1 MQPELMVEATAHP
14 RIPTRAER
22 RTFWLLAC
30 LYGGVTLSML
40 PWAGLPGPRLPEVIV
55 VSNVTVAL
63 ADCCT
68 TLLLGRE
75 FLRTGRLSMCLL
87 ACGYAFS
94 AAMALLHLAVFPEAL
109 FDRMLF
115 GGSQSTS
122 WMFLL
127 WRLGSAALFLA
138 AVVMA
143 DRPPM
148 AKGAPALRQGL
159 AVAGLLTA
167 AGVAVAALLASQLE
181 VPVQVDGHFTI
192 VNKIV
197 NGTQLLFCAIAVLLI
212 WRGRAFGDAIWLW
225 LALVLVASLTD
236 QTLAITAG
244 GQYRLGWHAAKASAA
259 ISACMLLVFWLGRS
273 SPEEDVGAIRAIA
286 GYGAAIGTML
296 AAVLMRWFL
305 APWLGPQYPF
315 ATLFGAVA
323 IGVWIAGWRPA
334 LLSAVG
340 GYAMALFL
348 FDTDGTLTPALPD
361 IFGAVLYA
369 LSCAVIIALGE
380 GMRSTRDRYRAS
392 EDRFR
397 RSQESALQGFAVLE
411 SVRDSKR
418 GASQLRCKYVNP
430 AGAASSGG
438 SPEALTGADVAVL
451 FPGADANGLREALT
465 RVAETG
471 DPLDIQLEYETRAG
485 KRWYRHLAV
494 KLDDG
499 VAVSYID
506 TTDHKR
512 LETALRHRA
521 DELQL
526 ADANKSQFLAM
537 LSHELRNPLAPL
549 VNGLALL
556 RLRGGASSSSE
567 TLAMM
572 ERQMNQLHRLIDDLL
587 DTSRIDRGKL
597 ELKQERVNLEEAIVT
612 AIESARPAIDAKG
625 HTLVVTYPPSSVY
638 INGDPVRLAQV
649 ISNLLNNG
657 AKFTPDGGRIEL
669 ETRIEPEHVVV
680 AVKDNGVGIA
690 ASDQDRVFDMF
701 VQLAP
706 PGAIAASGLGLGLTL
721 VRSIVDMMGGT
732 VTARSAGPGHGTTFE
747 MRLPRLGS
755 SEKPSAEVLA

>member
-1 MQPELMVEATAHP
+1 MPETE
-14 RIPTRAER
+14 
-22 RTFWLLAC
+22 
-30 LYGGVTLSML
+30 
-40 PWAGLPGPRLPEVIV
+40 
-55 VSNVTVAL
+55 
-63 ADCCT
+63 
-68 TLLLGRE
+68 LLLTELAFGESPRWHD
-75 FLRTGRLSMCLL
+75 GRLW
-87 ACGYAFS
+87 
-94 AAMALLHLAVFPEAL
+94 V
-109 FDRMLF
+109 
-115 GGSQSTS
+115 
-122 WMFLL
+122 
-127 WRLGSAALFLA
+127 
-138 AVVMA
+138 A
-143 DRPPM
+143 DW
-148 AKGAPALRQGL
+148 GL
-159 AVAGLLTA
+159 
-167 AGVAVAALLASQLE
+167 Q
-181 VPVQVDGHFTI
+181 QI
-192 VNKIV
+192 
-197 NGTQLLFCAIAVLLI
+197 
-212 WRGRAFGDAIWLW
+212 
-225 LALVLVASLTD
+225 
-236 QTLAITAG
+236 
-244 GQYRLGWHAAKASAA
+244 
-259 ISACMLLVFWLGRS
+259 LVF
-273 SPEEDVGAIRAIA
+273 DA
-286 GYGAAIGTML
+286 
-296 AAVLMRWFL
+296 
-305 APWLGPQYPF
+305 
-315 ATLFGAVA
+315 
-323 IGVWIAGWRPA
+323 
-334 LLSAVG
+334 
-340 GYAMALFL
+340 
-348 FDTDGTLTPALPD
+348 DGTLTPALPD

-612 AIESARPAIDAKG
+612 AIESARPAID
-625 HTLVVTYPPSSVY
+625 
-638 INGDPVRLAQV
+638 
-649 ISNLLNNG
+649 G
-657 AKFTPDGGRIEL
+657 A
-669 ETRIEPEHVVV
+669 
-680 AVKDNGVGIA
+680 
-690 ASDQDRVFDMF
+690 
-701 VQLAP
+701 AP
-706 PGAIAASGLGLGLTL
+706 ACTQ
-721 VRSIVDMMGGT
+721 R
-732 VTARSAGPGHGTTFE
+732 R
-747 MRLPRLGS
+747 R
-755 SEKPSAEVLA
+755 